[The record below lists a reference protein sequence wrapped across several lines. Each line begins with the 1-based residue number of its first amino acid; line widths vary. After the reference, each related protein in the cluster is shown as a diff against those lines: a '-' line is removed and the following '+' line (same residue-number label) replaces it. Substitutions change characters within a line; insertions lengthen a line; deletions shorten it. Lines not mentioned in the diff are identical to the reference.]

1 MVRIGYGF
9 VLVHTLIGLLTALPL
24 SHGIRCV
31 QETYDLLMCGYTIK
45 TILEIPIAIE
55 QSSIECQKLS
65 GIASILLCYRCVIGP
80 ENSRYP
86 LNQSD
91 VKRRNNTTWSPAFS
105 RAFGIWFVL

>member
-1 MVRIGYGF
+1 MVRIGYDF

-65 GIASILLCYRCVIGP
+65 GIASILLCYRCVIGL
-80 ENSRYP
+80 ENSRHS

-91 VKRRNNTTWSPAFS
+91 VKRRNNKTWSPAFS
-105 RAFGIWFVL
+105 RAFGIWFVF